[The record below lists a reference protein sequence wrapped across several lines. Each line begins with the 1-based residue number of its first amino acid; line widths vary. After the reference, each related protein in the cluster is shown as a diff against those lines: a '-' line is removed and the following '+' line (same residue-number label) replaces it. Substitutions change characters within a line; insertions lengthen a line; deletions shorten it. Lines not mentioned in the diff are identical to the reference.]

1 MTKLSP
7 ENVGENWVPVG
18 QYGSQNHGAP
28 LYVQLLREGGQVDPV
43 PYSPALKLNGLG
55 LIKVHFAPVI

>member
-1 MTKLSP
+1 M
-7 ENVGENWVPVG
+7 PVG

-28 LYVQLLREGGQVDPV
+28 PYVQLLREGGQVDPV